1 MVKAYRLNKEKKK
14 KKSEPFDF
22 QSLDGYSFKP
32 KNKIKYPG
40 ITVTK
45 FKVIKPVIVE
55 NLLKKKVEKKLEI
68 YLQYLFYLLNES
80 AGEEGATDMVL
91 DDLARYQ
98 QMVKNCY
105 QKYLGEKYIENLEK
119 KIEFIKVQA
128 KQREQELYQIRYMQE
143 ESYEEERKRA
153 R

>member
-1 MVKAYRLNKEKKK
+1 MEKTYRLKKEKKK
-14 KKSEPFDF
+14 KKIKSCN
-22 QSLDGYSFKP
+22 LNKIDGYIFTP
-32 KNKIKYPG
+32 KNKIKYTG

-45 FKVIKPVIVE
+45 FKAVNPEIIEK
-55 NLLKKKVEKKLEI
+55 LLKKKVKKKLEV

-80 AGEEGATDMVL
+80 NDEPGATAMVL

-105 QKYLGEKYIENLEK
+105 QKYLGEQYISELEK
-119 KIEFIKVQA
+119 QIEYIKFCA
-128 KQREQELYQIRYMQE
+128 KQREQELYQMRYMEQME
-143 ESYEEERKRA
+143 TERKRG

>member
-1 MVKAYRLNKEKKK
+1 MEKTYRLKKEKKK
-14 KKSEPFDF
+14 KKIKSCN
-22 QSLDGYSFKP
+22 LKKIDGYIFTP

-45 FKVIKPVIVE
+45 FKAVNPEIIEK
-55 NLLKKKVEKKLEI
+55 LLKKKVKKKLEV

-80 AGEEGATDMVL
+80 NDEPGATDMVL

-105 QKYLGEKYIENLEK
+105 QKYLGEQYIS
-119 KIEFIKVQA
+119 
-128 KQREQELYQIRYMQE
+128 EL
-143 ESYEEERKRA
+143 
-153 R
+153 

>member
-1 MVKAYRLNKEKKK
+1 MEKTYRLKKEKKK
-14 KKSEPFDF
+14 KKIKSCN
-22 QSLDGYSFKP
+22 LKKIDGYILTP

-45 FKVIKPVIVE
+45 FKAVNPEIIEK
-55 NLLKKKVEKKLEI
+55 LLKKKVKKKLEV

-80 AGEEGATDMVL
+80 NDEPGATDMVL

-105 QKYLGEKYIENLEK
+105 QKYLGEQYISELEK
-119 KIEFIKVQA
+119 QIEYIKFCA
-128 KQREQELYQIRYMQE
+128 KQREQELYQMRYMEQME
-143 ESYEEERKRA
+143 TERKRG

>member
-1 MVKAYRLNKEKKK
+1 MEKTYRLKKEKKK
-14 KKSEPFDF
+14 KKIKSCN
-22 QSLDGYSFKP
+22 LKKIDGYIFTP

-45 FKVIKPVIVE
+45 FKAVNPEIIEK
-55 NLLKKKVEKKLEI
+55 LLKKKVKKKLEV

-80 AGEEGATDMVL
+80 NDEPGATDMVL

-105 QKYLGEKYIENLEK
+105 QKYLGEQYISELEK
-119 KIEFIKVQA
+119 QIEYIKFCD
-128 KQREQELYQIRYMQE
+128 KQREQELYQMRYMEQME
-143 ESYEEERKRA
+143 TERKRG

>member
-1 MVKAYRLNKEKKK
+1 MEKTYRLKKEKKK
-14 KKSEPFDF
+14 KKIKSCN
-22 QSLDGYSFKP
+22 LKKIDGYNFTP
-32 KNKIKYPG
+32 KNNIKYPG

-45 FKVIKPVIVE
+45 FKAVNPEIIEK
-55 NLLKKKVEKKLEI
+55 LLKKKVKKKLEV

-80 AGEEGATDMVL
+80 NDEPGATDMVL

-105 QKYLGEKYIENLEK
+105 QKYLGEQYISELEK
-119 KIEFIKVQA
+119 QIEYIKFCA
-128 KQREQELYQIRYMQE
+128 KQREQELYQMRYMEQME
-143 ESYEEERKRA
+143 TERKRG

>member
-1 MVKAYRLNKEKKK
+1 MEKTYRLKKEKKK
-14 KKSEPFDF
+14 KKIKSCN
-22 QSLDGYSFKP
+22 LKKIDGYIFTP

-45 FKVIKPVIVE
+45 FKAVNPEIIEK
-55 NLLKKKVEKKLEI
+55 LLKKKVKKKLEV

-80 AGEEGATDMVL
+80 NDEPGATDMVL

-105 QKYLGEKYIENLEK
+105 QKYLGEQYISELEK
-119 KIEFIKVQA
+119 QIEYIKFCA
-128 KQREQELYQIRYMQE
+128 KQREQELYQIRYMEQME
-143 ESYEEERKRA
+143 TERKRG

>member
-1 MVKAYRLNKEKKK
+1 MEKTYRLKKEKKK
-14 KKSEPFDF
+14 KKIKSCN
-22 QSLDGYSFKP
+22 LKKIDGYIFTP

-45 FKVIKPVIVE
+45 FKAVNPEIIEK
-55 NLLKKKVEKKLEI
+55 LLKKKVKKKLEV

-80 AGEEGATDMVL
+80 NDEPGATDMVL

-105 QKYLGEKYIENLEK
+105 QKYLGEQYISELEK
-119 KIEFIKVQA
+119 QIEYIKFCA
-128 KQREQELYQIRYMQE
+128 KQREQELYQMRYMEQME
-143 ESYEEERKRA
+143 TERNRG

>member
-1 MVKAYRLNKEKKK
+1 MEKTYRLKKEKKK
-14 KKSEPFDF
+14 KKIKSCN
-22 QSLDGYSFKP
+22 LKKIDGYIFTP

-45 FKVIKPVIVE
+45 FKAVNPEIIEK
-55 NLLKKKVEKKLEI
+55 LLKKKVKKKLED

-80 AGEEGATDMVL
+80 NDEPGATDMVL

-105 QKYLGEKYIENLEK
+105 QKYLGEQYISELEK
-119 KIEFIKVQA
+119 QIEYIKFCA
-128 KQREQELYQIRYMQE
+128 KQREQELYQMRYMEQME
-143 ESYEEERKRA
+143 TERKRG

>member
-1 MVKAYRLNKEKKK
+1 LEKTYRLKRDKKK
-14 KKSEPFDF
+14 KKIKSCN
-22 QSLDGYSFKP
+22 LKKIDGYLFTP

-45 FKVIKPVIVE
+45 FKAVKPEIIE
-55 NLLKKKVEKKLEI
+55 NLLKKKVKKKLEL
-68 YLQYLFYLLNES
+68 YLQYLFYLLNETD
-80 AGEEGATDMVL
+80 GEPGATDMVL

-105 QKYLGEKYIENLEK
+105 QKYLGEQYILELEK
-119 KIEFIKVQA
+119 QIEYIKFCA
-128 KQREQELYQIRYMQE
+128 KQREQELYQIKWMEQME
-143 ESYEEERKRA
+143 EDLKRA

>member
-1 MVKAYRLNKEKKK
+1 MEKTYRLKKEKKK
-14 KKSEPFDF
+14 KKIKSCN
-22 QSLDGYSFKP
+22 LKKIYGYIFTP

-45 FKVIKPVIVE
+45 FKAVNPEIIEK
-55 NLLKKKVEKKLEI
+55 LLKKKVKKKLEV

-80 AGEEGATDMVL
+80 NDEPGATDMVL

-105 QKYLGEKYIENLEK
+105 QKYLGEQYISELEK
-119 KIEFIKVQA
+119 QIEYIKFCA
-128 KQREQELYQIRYMQE
+128 KQREQELYQMRYMEQME
-143 ESYEEERKRA
+143 TERKRG

>member
-1 MVKAYRLNKEKKK
+1 MEKTYRLKKEKKK
-14 KKSEPFDF
+14 KKIKSCN
-22 QSLDGYSFKP
+22 LKKIDGYIFTP

-45 FKVIKPVIVE
+45 FKAVNPEIIEK
-55 NLLKKKVEKKLEI
+55 LLKKKVKKKLEV

-80 AGEEGATDMVL
+80 NDEPGATDMVL

-105 QKYLGEKYIENLEK
+105 QKYLGEQYIIELEK
-119 KIEFIKVQA
+119 QIEYIKFCA
-128 KQREQELYQIRYMQE
+128 KQREQELYQMRYMEQME
-143 ESYEEERKRA
+143 TERKRG

>member
-1 MVKAYRLNKEKKK
+1 MEKTYRLKKEKKK
-14 KKSEPFDF
+14 KKIKPCNFKKM
-22 QSLDGYSFKP
+22 DGYLFTP

-45 FKVIKPVIVE
+45 FKAVNPEIIE
-55 NLLKKKVEKKLEI
+55 NLLKKKLEL
-68 YLQYLFYLLNES
+68 YLQYLFYLLNETD
-80 AGEEGATDMVL
+80 GEPGATDMVL

-105 QKYLGEKYIENLEK
+105 QKYLGEQYILELEK
-119 KIEFIKVQA
+119 QIEYIKFCA
-128 KQREQELYQIRYMQE
+128 KQREQELYQIKWMEQME
-143 ESYEEERKRA
+143 EDLKRA

>member
-1 MVKAYRLNKEKKK
+1 MEKTYRLKKEKKK
-14 KKSEPFDF
+14 KKIKSCN
-22 QSLDGYSFKP
+22 LKKRDGYIFTP

-45 FKVIKPVIVE
+45 FKAVNPEIIEK
-55 NLLKKKVEKKLEI
+55 LLKKKVKKKLEV

-80 AGEEGATDMVL
+80 NDEPGATDMVL

-105 QKYLGEKYIENLEK
+105 QKYLGEQYISELEK
-119 KIEFIKVQA
+119 QIEYIKFCA
-128 KQREQELYQIRYMQE
+128 KQREQELYQMRYMEQME
-143 ESYEEERKRA
+143 TERKRG